1 MLFELIRARLAALT
15 VLLALLAPQLVAAL
29 STSSDCQHKCCRTH
43 RAGARSCCSRTKS
56 KGPTIAA
63 PSACA
68 HGCHC
73 LPGSNSQT
81 TATTLTPNNH
91 AAFTFSITAFTPAPL
106 TGHTT
111 KATSTSLYQR
121 PPPSIS

>member
-1 MLFELIRARLAALT
+1 MESMLFELIRARLAALSI
-15 VLLALLAPQLVAAL
+15 LLALLAPQLAAAL
-29 STSSDCQHKCCRTH
+29 STPSNCQHKCC

-73 LPGSNSQT
+73 VPGSSSQT
-81 TATTLTPNNH
+81 TATALAPNSHGALTL
-91 AAFTFSITAFTPAPL
+91 SITALTPAL
-106 TGHTT
+106 LAGHTST
-111 KATSTSLYQR
+111 ATSTSLHQR
-121 PPPSIS
+121 PPPSLS